1 MKDEKKVL
9 AEFRRET
16 MGSSVAHMTD
26 EQLDNWMAPF
36 RALVDEH
43 DMTPG
48 FPAWFLSRRNAA
60 RAKLLAT
67 LLARSG
73 ASPTR

>member
-9 AEFRRET
+9 SEFTREM

-26 EQLDNWMAPF
+26 DELDRWMAPF
-36 RALVDEH
+36 RALVDKH

-67 LLARSG
+67 LLARSA
-73 ASPTR
+73 ASPKR